1 MTSCKVVLASE
12 VSASF
17 RNEIHK
23 TITERGIRP
32 KLVGFLANHDPAA
45 VKYAEWTAKTCEET
59 GVDFELRKVDK
70 QELEDKV
77 IEANEDDDVNGIMVY
92 YPVFGDRQDQYLQNI
107 ISTGKDVEGLCHTF
121 VQNMYHNV
129 RYLDKEQKRKCIIPC
144 TPLAIVKVYINDCPH
159 MQIPCWIAK
168 LAITLMSMNMLLN
181 VSQILEYI
189 GVYNSVLPYGNHL
202 YGKTITVINRSEV
215 VGRPL
220 AALLANDGARVF
232 SVDINGVQEFSRGTG
247 IKLRKHEV
255 KDSGLSVEQCVP
267 LSDVVITGVPTA
279 SYKLPTEWLKDGVV
293 AINFSTHKN
302 FSEDV
307 KSRAAIYVPSV
318 GKVTVAMLERNL
330 LRLHDHQHGL

>member
-12 VSASF
+12 LPQRAPPRVNLQIAAL

-59 GVDFELRKVDK
+59 GVDFELRKIDK

-144 TPLAIVKVYINDCPH
+144 TPLAIVK
-159 MQIPCWIAK
+159 
-168 LAITLMSMNMLLN
+168 
-181 VSQILEYI
+181 ILEYI